1 MPRVAVAALVLAS
14 ACAVVAGCRAAE
26 GSVIAGASIK
36 RGRQSLAGFGCGS
49 CHTIDGVTGAHG
61 RVGPPLTGVAS
72 RSIIAGELANTPE
85 NMVRWIRDPQAV
97 EPNTAMPNLG
107 VSEQTARDMV
117 AYLYT
122 LR

>member
-1 MPRVAVAALVLAS
+1 MTVDVKVALVLIVA
-14 ACAVVAGCRAAE
+14 AAGCRAAE
-26 GSVIAGASIK
+26 GSVIPGASVA
-36 RGRQSLAGFGCGS
+36 RGKQSVAGFGCGS
-49 CHTIDGVTGAHG
+49 CHEISGIRGAHG
-61 RVGPPLTGVAS
+61 KVGPPLTDIAT

-107 VSEQTARDMV
+107 VAEQTARDMV